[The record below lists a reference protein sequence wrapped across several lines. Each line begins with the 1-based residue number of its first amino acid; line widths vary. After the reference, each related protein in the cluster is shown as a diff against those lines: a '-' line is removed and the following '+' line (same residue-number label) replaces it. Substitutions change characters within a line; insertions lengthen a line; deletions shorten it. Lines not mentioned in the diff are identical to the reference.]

1 MKKVTL
7 QISDEFYEFAKLRG
21 EDYGY
26 FGPEDYLN
34 GLLNTALLGNV
45 DEYENGSLG
54 LSARPCVAERDFFAA
69 LEEDPG
75 GGVRLK
81 SDGQNDDPD
90 DDLPF

>member
-7 QISDEFYEFAKLRG
+7 QISDEFYEFSKRRA
-21 EDYGY
+21 EDDGY
-26 FGPEDYLN
+26 FGTEDYLN
-34 GLLNTALLGNV
+34 GLLNMALLGDV
-45 DEYENGSLG
+45 DEYENGSLR
-54 LSARPCVAERDFFAA
+54 LSARPCEAERDFFAE

-81 SDGQNDDPD
+81 SDREDDELD